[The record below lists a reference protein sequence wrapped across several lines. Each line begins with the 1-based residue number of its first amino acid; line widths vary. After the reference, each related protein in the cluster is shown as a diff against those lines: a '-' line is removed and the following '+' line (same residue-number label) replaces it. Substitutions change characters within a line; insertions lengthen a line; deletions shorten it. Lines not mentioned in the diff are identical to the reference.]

1 MDTKE
6 NIINSAKNLFFKF
19 GLRSVTM
26 DDIAKQLGMSKKT
39 LYLHFEDKE
48 EILDQVIEKELA
60 FDRET
65 WQKIDAEGENV
76 MVKIFNGHKHL
87 KKNFE
92 GMNHSLLFE
101 IKKYHPKVWKRYEE
115 HKSNF
120 LHNDIKKILNEG
132 IDEGYFRPNIDVNFL
147 ATYRMEQVEMGFNN
161 HTFLNMDKN
170 ISEIQTTLED
180 LFLRGILSEKGL
192 MAYESFCNK

>member
-6 NIINSAKNLFFKF
+6 NIINSAKSLFFKY

-39 LYLHFEDKE
+39 LYQHFEDKE
-48 EILDQVIEKELA
+48 EILDQVIKKELA
-60 FDRET
+60 CDRET
-65 WQKIDAEGENV
+65 WQKIDTEGENV
-76 MVKIFNGHKHL
+76 MIKIMNGHKHL

-101 IKKYHPKVWKRYEE
+101 IKKYHPKVWKRYED
-115 HKSNF
+115 HKNNY

-132 IDEGYFRPNIDVNFL
+132 ILEGYFRQDIDVNFL
-147 ATYRMEQVEMGFNN
+147 AAYRLEQVEMGFNN
-161 HTFLNMDKN
+161 STFLNMNKS
-170 ISEIQTTLED
+170 IAEVQTALED
-180 LFLRGILSEKGL
+180 LFLRGILSEKG
-192 MAYESFCNK
+192 MDAFKIFNN